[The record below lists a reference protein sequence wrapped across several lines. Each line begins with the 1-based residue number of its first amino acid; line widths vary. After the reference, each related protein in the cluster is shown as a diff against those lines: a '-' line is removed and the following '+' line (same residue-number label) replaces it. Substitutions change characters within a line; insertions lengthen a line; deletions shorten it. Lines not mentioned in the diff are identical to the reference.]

1 MRSRGEGFPFVLVD
15 RNAELGGDP
24 IKASAQDLRIEVCR
38 ALFLDLSSGAI
49 ERHNEI
55 LSRGKNTVP
64 IGPSAEKGND
74 GRLPIYEG
82 SVHVKGYGVE
92 IGKFQHHGF
101 GLLPSP
107 SSHDAPDAFGL
118 L

>member
-1 MRSRGEGFPFVLVD
+1 MAHPLTHLTHGISTRRPFHPAKTGETKLRGD
-15 RNAELGGDP
+15 A

-38 ALFLDLSSGAI
+38 ALFLDLSSSAI

-55 LSRGKNTVP
+55 L

-74 GRLPIYEG
+74 GRLPIDEG

-92 IGKFQHHGF
+92 IGKFQRHGF
-101 GLLPSP
+101 LVHRFRETDHLR
-107 SSHDAPDAFGL
+107 
-118 L
+118 